1 MSATLGRSGELE
13 RITGIEKIFRLP
25 IVNDWDKKGLGRKF
39 FTFPDLSLGE
49 EEQGNVI
56 MALQNLCKKSVFL
69 VPDSLSAETIKQFYE
84 DNLKEVKVFEAKDI
98 EKSKQSFVDISE
110 ATVILANRFDGID
123 FSDDESR
130 LLFI

>member
-1 MSATLGRSGELE
+1 
-13 RITGIEKIFRLP
+13 
-25 IVNDWDKKGLGRKF
+25 
-39 FTFPDLSLGE
+39 
-49 EEQGNVI
+49 

-130 LLFI
+130 LLFIWNLPKTI